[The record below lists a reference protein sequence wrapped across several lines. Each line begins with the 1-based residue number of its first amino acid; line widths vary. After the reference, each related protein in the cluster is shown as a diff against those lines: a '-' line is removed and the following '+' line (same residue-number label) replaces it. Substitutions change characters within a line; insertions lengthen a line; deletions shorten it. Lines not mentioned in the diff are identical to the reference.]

1 MNTYIIDTIAFLSY
15 LADNLPTK
23 ADNIFKKAEKKEIQL
38 LLPSIALAEVLYT
51 MYKGKEIFGKQIP
64 TEKIDL
70 IFQILQNGKMIQLVS
85 TNLDA
90 WRIFHKINIPE
101 LHDRMIVTTYHY
113 FKAIGIVTN
122 DPEIKEHAPSI
133 W

>member
-1 MNTYIIDTIAFLSY
+1 MNTYIIDSIAFLSY

-23 ADNIFKKAEKKEIQL
+23 ADNIFKEAEKKEIQL
-38 LLPSIALAEVLYT
+38 LLPSIALVEVLYT

-85 TNLDA
+85 MNLDA
-90 WRIFHKINIPE
+90 WRIFQKLIIPE
-101 LHDRMIVTTYHY
+101 LHDRMIVATYHY
-113 FKAIGIVTN
+113 SKAIGIVTS
-122 DPEIKEHAPSI
+122 DPEIKEYAPSV

>member
-1 MNTYIIDTIAFLSY
+1 MNTYIIDSIAFLSY

-23 ADNIFKKAEKKEIQL
+23 ADNIFKKAEKNEIQL
-38 LLPSIALAEVLYT
+38 LLPSIVLGEVLYT

-70 IFQILQNGKMIQLVS
+70 VFQILQNGKMIQLVS
-85 TNLDA
+85 MNLDA
-90 WRIFHKINIPE
+90 WRIFHKLIIPE
-101 LHDRMIVTTYHY
+101 LHDRMIVATYHY
-113 FKAIGIVTN
+113 SKAIGIVTN
-122 DPEIKEHAPSI
+122 DPEIKEYAPSV